1 MVLLGLNFFVLS
13 SAYKLN
19 LLEEIFYLVKYGK
32 FSYRDI
38 LIIPTFER
46 KFFIDKLVDT
56 FKKS

>member
-1 MVLLGLNFFVLS
+1 MLLLGMNFFVLS

-38 LIIPTFER
+38 LIMPTFER

>member
-1 MVLLGLNFFVLS
+1 MLLLGLNFFVLS

-38 LIIPTFER
+38 LIMPTFER